1 MSPMRL
7 RLAAPALVGTL
18 AVLSVG
24 CAGQTPAP
32 ETAADVEAREAEER
46 EEERRRAEQQRRTE
60 SELALARAENDRLRR
75 QRAAAPPRETVRIG
89 GGESLFD
96 DPEAGA
102 WSEPQGDLFQDPGAG
117 TWEAPSRALRP
128 RRSGPRPVLRLHG
141 EAEPLASAEGLEL
154 PPPPARVGVAPGR
167 PSPQA
172 PNAEQRS
179 YRDALALLEARRVD
193 AARRAFDAHLRAH
206 PRGAYAARAS
216 WWRAE
221 CLYALRAYTEAL
233 AAYRSFASVHGAHAR
248 APEALLRASLCLV
261 RMGRQSEARELRT
274 ELQRRYPDS
283 LAARSARRAGA
294 S

>member
-1 MSPMRL
+1 MPHKAAA
-7 RLAAPALVGTL
+7 LAAIEDAANRRFPGRVALVSSFGTESAVLLHMAARLDRALPILFIDTGRLFGETL
-18 AVLSVG
+18 A
-24 CAGQTPAP
+24 
-32 ETAADVEAREAEER
+32 
-46 EEERRRAEQQRRTE
+46 
-60 SELALARAENDRLRR
+60 
-75 QRAAAPPRETVRIG
+75 
-89 GGESLFD
+89 
-96 DPEAGA
+96 
-102 WSEPQGDLFQDPGAG
+102 
-117 TWEAPSRALRP
+117 
-128 RRSGPRPVLRLHG
+128 
-141 EAEPLASAEGLEL
+141 
-154 PPPPARVGVAPGR
+154 
-167 PSPQA
+167 
-172 PNAEQRS
+172 
-179 YRDALALLEARRVD
+179 YRDALARLEARRVD
-193 AARRAFDAHLRAH
+193 AARRACDAHLRAH